1 MATTD
6 SQPKRVFISYSHKDE
21 DWKERLH
28 TQLKVLELENQ
39 LTVWEDRQIAAG
51 DNWNPSIEQAIH
63 SAQVAVLLIS
73 ADFLV
78 SSFIRG
84 EEVPRLLERR
94 TKDGLRVI
102 PLILKPCPW
111 QAVPWLSAIQ
121 GRPKDNKPLSGF
133 NEHEQDQCL
142 SDLVMEILEL
152 TRKTAQACHKAQ
164 NASDGVANP
173 VTPSHP
179 VTPIPPNNLPYHSL
193 GSLFK
198 GRDGFLETLHDQ
210 FQREPKRKQAIVPW
224 QAIHGLG
231 GIGKSRAAVEY
242 AWRYADEYQALLF
255 LKADN
260 PFMLVGSLAGLCP
273 LLGIDLDT
281 TDETLRAQTVK
292 QWLQRH
298 TGWLLLVDNV
308 DDEAAAKAVD
318 DWLQAL
324 DSGQVLITSRIKEWR
339 PEVKAHRL
347 DVLDVEP
354 AADFLLER
362 TEDGRTAKPDDGN
375 LARTLAKELDGL
387 ALALEQAGAF
397 INRHNLSFADYL
409 SRWRKA
415 DQKTR
420 AWHDPRVMQYPRP
433 LATTWQTSVET
444 LNPQARSL
452 LDVLAWLAPEPIP
465 RFLFDYAYA
474 PEDLPEA
481 FDEDSGF
488 PARVLANI
496 TQSRAATPCR
506 QTDGLAQSR
515 HGDADLLPY
524 QSEQEAFDC
533 EAALADL
540 RGVSL
545 LLTAKEADY
554 PNEGKLHRVLALI
567 TRERQDQPASQQN
580 LQAALALVN
589 AVAVGNPDD
598 VRYWPVWDAI
608 QEHALAVADFAE
620 DLGIDEPTAR
630 LLNQLAV
637 FFMTKAQYQQA
648 EPLYRRSLALN
659 ESSEKPDQRIIATC
673 LNNLAT
679 LLQATNRLEEAE
691 PLMRRALE
699 IDEASFGKM
708 HSNVAC
714 DLNNLAALLQ
724 ATNRLAEA
732 EPLMRRAMEIDE
744 SIHGKDHPNVATDLN
759 NLARLLQDTNR
770 LDEAEHLMRR
780 VLDIDEA
787 SFGDTHPKVALRL
800 NNLAQLLKA
809 TNRLDEAEPLMR
821 RALEIDEASFGK
833 THPNIARDINNL
845 ALLLTDTNRLDE
857 AEPLMRR
864 ALDIDEASLGK
875 THPKVATRLNNL
887 ALLLQATNRMEEAEP
902 LMRRALEIDEA
913 SFDNNHP
920 NVACDLN
927 NLARLLQDTERL
939 DEAEP
944 LMRRALLILLNF
956 TRSIGHQHPH
966 LQAAFGNYYELLQ
979 AMGKTEAEIQKCLMS
994 LGPEAG
1000 FTPEAFAQLFDE

>member
-51 DNWNPSIEQAIH
+51 DNWNPAIEQAIN
-63 SAQVAVLLIS
+63 SAQVAILLIS
-73 ADFLV
+73 ADFLA

-111 QAVPWLSAIQ
+111 QAVPWLKAIQ

-133 NEHEQDQCL
+133 NAHEQDQCL
-142 SDLVMEILEL
+142 SDLAMEILEL
-152 TRKTAQACHKAQ
+152 TRKPAQACHHVQ
-164 NASDGVANP
+164 NASNGVANP

-179 VTPIPPNNLPYHSL
+179 ATPIPPNNLPYHSL

-198 GRDGFLETLHDQ
+198 GRDGFLDALHRQ

-260 PFMLVGSLAGLCP
+260 PTMLVGSLAGLCP
-273 LLGIDLDT
+273 YLGIDLDT

-298 TGWLLLVDNV
+298 PGWLLLVDNV
-308 DDEAAAKAVD
+308 DDEVAAAAVD
-318 DWLQAL
+318 GWLQAL
-324 DSGQVLITSRIKEWR
+324 DGGHVLITSRIKAWR

-347 DVLDVEP
+347 DVLDVAS

-362 TEDGRTAKPDDGN
+362 TEDGRIAKSDDDS
-375 LARTLAKELDGL
+375 LAKELAKELDGL

-444 LNPQARSL
+444 LNPQARTL

-474 PEDLPEA
+474 PEGLPKA
-481 FDEDSGF
+481 FYEDSGF

-496 TQSRAATPCR
+496 IQSRAATPCR
-506 QTDGLAQSR
+506 QTDGQDPSR
-515 HGDADLLPY
+515 HGDADLLEADCRHGDADLPLN
-524 QSEQEAFDC
+524 QSGEEEAFDC

-567 TRERQDQPASQQN
+567 TRERQDEAASQQN
-580 LQAALALVN
+580 LQAALTLVN
-589 AVAVGNPDD
+589 AVAPLDSVD
-598 VRYWPVWDAI
+598 VRSWPVLEAI
-608 QEHALAVADFAE
+608 QEHVNAVTNFAE
-620 DLGIDEPTAR
+620 ELGIAEPTAR
-630 LLNQLAV
+630 LLNQLAI
-637 FFMTKAQYQQA
+637 FFKTKAQYQQA
-648 EPLYRRSLALN
+648 EPLYRRSLKLN
-659 ESSEKPDQRIIATC
+659 ESSERPDQGIIATC
-673 LNNLAT
+673 INNLAT

-691 PLMRRALE
+691 PLMRRALD
-699 IDEASFGKM
+699 IDEASFGKT
-708 HSNVAC
+708 HPNVALR
-714 DLNNLAALLQ
+714 LNNLAL
-724 ATNRLAEA
+724 
-732 EPLMRRAMEIDE
+732 
-744 SIHGKDHPNVATDLN
+744 
-759 NLARLLQDTNR
+759 LLQDTNR
-770 LDEAEHLMRR
+770 LDEAEPLMRR
-780 VLDIDEA
+780 AFAIDEA
-787 SFGDTHPKVALRL
+787 SFGKTHPNVARDLNNLAGLLQTTNRLDEAEPLMRRGVEIFEQSYGKTHPNVATAL
-800 NNLAQLLKA
+800 NNLAQLLQA
-809 TNRLDEAEPLMR
+809 TNRLVEAEPLMR
-821 RALEIDEASFGK
+821 RALEIDEASFGNN
-833 THPNIARDINNL
+833 HPKIATDLNNL
-845 ALLLTDTNRLDE
+845 AQLLKDTIRLDE

-864 ALDIDEASLGK
+864 ALDIDEASFGK
-875 THPKVATRLNNL
+875 DHPEVATDLSNL
-887 ALLLQATNRMEEAEP
+887 ALLLMATN
-902 LMRRALEIDEA
+902 
-913 SFDNNHP
+913 
-920 NVACDLN
+920 
-927 NLARLLQDTERL
+927 RL
-939 DEAEP
+939 DEADP
-944 LMRRALLILLNF
+944 LMRRALLIFLNF
-956 TRSIGHQHPH
+956 TRNTDHQHPH
-966 LQAAFGNYYELLQ
+966 LQIAFGNYYELLQ
-979 AMGKTEAEIQKCLMS
+979 AMGKTEAEILECLLS

-1000 FTPEAFAQLFDE
+1000 FTPEAFAQLLMSSNTL